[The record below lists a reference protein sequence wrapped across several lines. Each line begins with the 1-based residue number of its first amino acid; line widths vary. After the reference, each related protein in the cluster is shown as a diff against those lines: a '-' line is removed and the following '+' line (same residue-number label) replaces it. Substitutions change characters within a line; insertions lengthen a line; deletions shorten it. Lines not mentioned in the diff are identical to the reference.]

1 MFFQDHT
8 WRWKIFEK
16 TLLTWQS
23 FSFRCHE
30 VCKETHG
37 KGPARRRGGAAE
49 SVRIKSKLGFTA
61 TPVQAMA
68 WKTLAYHQKNLYIY
82 SIYQR
87 DPRDFRF
94 MYRHNCFLMLL
105 SLLLPPWS
113 VECSSSDCQSS
124 QAKRPKSGP
133 RRINK
138 LLKSS
143 WQIKLDTKI
152 QVVNQLF

>member
-1 MFFQDHT
+1 MEKAQQDA
-8 WRWKIFEK
+8 E
-16 TLLTWQS
+16 
-23 FSFRCHE
+23 E
-30 VCKETHG
+30 VLQRVSG
-37 KGPARRRGGAAE
+37 
-49 SVRIKSKLGFTA
+49 SKSKLGFTA

-87 DPRDFRF
+87 DSKDFRF
-94 MYRHNCFLMLL
+94 MYRHMVF

-143 WQIKLDTKI
+143 WQIKSGRYKNSGSQSIILRKSI
-152 QVVNQLF
+152 VYMQ